1 MLPAPVDFIFP
12 AGVDAGHEDL
22 ELLAVGFDG
31 PVAVIEG
38 EEFDDGAGGEAG
50 RECVVEAG
58 VVDGEKVTGPGDFLT
73 GAHWFFAPEDS
84 ERGAPL
90 ADLPVK

>member
-1 MLPAPVDFIFP
+1 MFP
-12 AGVDAGHEDL
+12 GGIDAGYEDL

-50 RECVVEAG
+50 KSG
-58 VVDGEKVTGPGDFLT
+58 K
-73 GAHWFFAPEDS
+73 
-84 ERGAPL
+84 
-90 ADLPVK
+90 